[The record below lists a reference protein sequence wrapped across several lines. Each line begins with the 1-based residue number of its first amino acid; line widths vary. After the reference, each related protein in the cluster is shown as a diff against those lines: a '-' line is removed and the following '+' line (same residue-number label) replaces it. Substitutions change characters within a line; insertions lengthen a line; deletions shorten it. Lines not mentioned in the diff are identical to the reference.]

1 LISVADS
8 EDEREWLRR
17 SFLKV
22 DDEIRTPNGQN
33 AIGDL
38 RREKPPKKPPI
49 MNLLGEAGDKK
60 DPTQQTNEEMLLDS
74 IGCTANVLYLDKK

>member
-1 LISVADS
+1 MISVADS

-22 DDEIRTPNGQN
+22 DDEIRTPKGQN
-33 AIGDL
+33 SIGDL

-60 DPTQQTNEEMLLDS
+60 RPNAADQRGDDARFYWLHCQCALL
-74 IGCTANVLYLDKK
+74 G